1 MSRFNLMFF
10 EEHYNNGVCKREL
23 ELDNEFAYEWDD
35 YYEIQ
40 ITPKSDNN
48 KVCTQKLYYPDTL
61 EVMKEGYFLKHGG
74 LKIGKWRSYDKTG
87 KLIEEID
94 EDEGWVVT
102 WEELEPRL
110 LDMKIRPN
118 SIIRIERQVLE
129 EDIYIWRIT
138 LRLSLSSMVVLTFS
152 GKTGE
157 LLFSDVEQLSYG

>member
-74 LKIGKWRSYDKTG
+74 LKIGKWRCYDKAG
-87 KLIEEID
+87 KLIEETN
-94 EDEGWVVT
+94 EDEGWTIT
-102 WEELEPRL
+102 WKELEPRL
-110 LDMKIRPN
+110 LEMKIRPDT
-118 SIIRIERQVLE
+118 IMEIEREVMD
-129 EDIYIWRIT
+129 EDIHIWRVSVF
-138 LRLSLSSMVVLTFS
+138 LSLSAFVVLAFS
-152 GKTGE
+152 GETGE
-157 LLFSDVEQLSYG
+157 FLFSDVEQVSFG